1 MHAHKNSPELPT
13 IQDSGWKL
21 SGDDIEYQWTK
32 EILIVP
38 QQLVEIMCSQNPDMD
53 DDQQDESIVD
63 EGVEMTNM
71 LDEVFENES
80 GEED

>member
-1 MHAHKNSPELPT
+1 
-13 IQDSGWKL
+13 
-21 SGDDIEYQWTK
+21 
-32 EILIVP
+32 
-38 QQLVEIMCSQNPDMD
+38 MD

-80 GEED
+80 DEEY